1 MITSSTGLTKVI
13 KIFFFLDQQLEEA
26 RHWSD
31 DKVLEGRAFFRSS
44 IHPGRLV
51 IDNVKPFDA
60 GIYKCR
66 VDFKI
71 QPTTIS
77 HVNLTVNSE

>member
-1 MITSSTGLTKVI
+1 MGEVTFCDFS
-13 KIFFFLDQQLEEA
+13 DDNLEDA

-31 DKVLEGRAFFRSS
+31 DKKLEGRGYFRSS
-44 IHPGRLV
+44 VRPGRLV

-66 VDFKI
+66 VDFMI

-77 HVNLTVNSE
+77 HVNLTVNSKWTKSY